1 MITLT
6 TTNWTEVE
14 NLTDDKDYYLQAKKA
29 VIQSPQQTKASDYTL
44 EKILF
49 YQAVS
54 APTDADEGS
63 FTADYKFTK
72 QTGLKLF
79 VRAMKPDT
87 LLSVQE
93 Y

>member
-29 VIQSPQQTKASDYTL
+29 VIQSPSQTKAEEYEL
-44 EKILF
+44 QPILF
-49 YQAVS
+49 YQAAT
-54 APTDADEGS
+54 APTDNDEGAY
-63 FTADYKFTK
+63 TAEYQFTK
-72 QTGLKLF
+72 QTGIKLF
-79 VRAMKPDT
+79 VRAVKANT
-87 LLSVQE
+87 LLTIQE